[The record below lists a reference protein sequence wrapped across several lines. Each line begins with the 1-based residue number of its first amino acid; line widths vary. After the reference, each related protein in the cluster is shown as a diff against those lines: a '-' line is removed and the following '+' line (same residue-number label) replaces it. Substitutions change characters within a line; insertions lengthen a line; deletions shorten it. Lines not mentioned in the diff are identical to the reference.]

1 VSAAREI
8 VVLCGGRSS
17 ESEVSL
23 RSGRAVTGVVP
34 GARLVE
40 LATDALPAWLDPV
53 RHVVFP
59 ALHGGWGEDGGI
71 QGELE
76 ARGIAFAGCSA
87 AASRLCMDKV
97 ATKRAMRAAGVPAI
111 PEVAFAGD
119 AKPTAAELIAS
130 LGEEIVLKP
139 SDQGSSVG
147 LFLPAGAAAIAE
159 ALAGIPSAGRWMA
172 ERRLRGR
179 EFSIGRWM
187 AERRLRGREFSIG
200 LLDGQPMGLVEIVAL
215 AGVYDYR
222 TKYTKGASEYRCPAQ
237 LEPGLTA
244 AIAAA
249 AGRLFAAAG
258 CRDFARA
265 DVMLEPDGRF
275 YFLEINTLP
284 GMTETSLMPK
294 SASGVGLDFPALVR
308 RMIAPA
314 LARAAGVPS

>member
-1 VSAAREI
+1 MSAAPEI
-8 VVLCGGRSS
+8 VVLCGGQSS

-23 RSGRAVTGVVP
+23 RSGRAVAGAIP

-40 LATDALPAWLDPV
+40 LATDALPAWLEPA

-59 ALHGGWGEDGGI
+59 VLHGGWGEDGGV
-71 QGELE
+71 QADLE
-76 ARGIAFAGCSA
+76 ARGVAFAGCAS

-97 ATKRAMRAAGVPAI
+97 ATKRAMRGAQVPAI

-119 AKPTAAELIAS
+119 AKPAVAALLAA
-130 LGEEIVLKP
+130 LGEDIVLKP

-147 LFLPAGAAAIAE
+147 LFLPSGAAALGE
-159 ALAGIPSAGRWMA
+159 ALAAIPASGRWMA

-179 EFSIGRWM
+179 EFS
-187 AERRLRGREFSIG
+187 LG
-200 LLDGQPMGLVEIVAL
+200 LLDGRPMGLVEIVPL

-222 TKYTKGASEYRCPAQ
+222 TKYTKGASEYRFPAV
-237 LEPGLTA
+237 LPPDLTA

-249 AGRLFAAAG
+249 AARLFAACG

-275 YFLEINTLP
+275 YFLEINTMP

-294 SASGVGLDFPALVR
+294 SAACVGLDFPALVG
-308 RMIAPA
+308 RMLAPA
-314 LARAAGVPS
+314 LARRPS

>member
-1 VSAAREI
+1 MNAEPEVI
-8 VVLCGGRSS
+8 ILCGGQSS

-23 RSGRAVTGVVP
+23 RSGRAVAAAVP
-34 GARLVE
+34 GAHLVE
-40 LATDALPAWLDPV
+40 LSTDALPAWLEPAT
-53 RHVVFP
+53 HLVFP
-59 ALHGGWGEDGGI
+59 VLHGGWGEDGGV

-119 AKPTAAELIAS
+119 AKPTAAELVAA
-130 LGEEIVLKP
+130 LGDEIVLKP

-147 LFLPAGAAAIAE
+147 LFLPSGPAAIAE
-159 ALAGIPSAGRWMA
+159 ALAAIPPA
-172 ERRLRGR
+172 
-179 EFSIGRWM
+179 GRWM

-200 LLDGQPMGLVEIVAL
+200 LLDGQPMGLVEIVPL
-215 AGVYDYR
+215 AGVYDFR
-222 TKYTKGASEYRCPAQ
+222 TKYTKGASEYRFPAP
-237 LEPGLTA
+237 LDAPTTA

-249 AGRLFAAAG
+249 AARLFAAAG

-265 DVMLEPDGRF
+265 DVMLEPDGNF
-275 YFLEINTLP
+275 YFLEINTMP

-294 SASGVGLDFPALVR
+294 SASCVGLDFPALVG
-308 RMIAPA
+308 RMLAPA
-314 LARAAGVPS
+314 RRRAAGGPS

>member
-1 VSAAREI
+1 MKAEPEVI
-8 VVLCGGRSS
+8 ILCGGQSS

-23 RSGRAVTGVVP
+23 RSGRAVAAAVP

-40 LATDALPAWLDPV
+40 LPTDALPAWLEPAT
-53 RHVVFP
+53 HLVFP
-59 ALHGGWGEDGGI
+59 VLHGGWGEDGGV

-119 AKPTAAELIAS
+119 AKPTAAELVAA
-130 LGEEIVLKP
+130 LGDEIVLKP

-147 LFLPAGAAAIAE
+147 LFLPSGPAAIAE
-159 ALAGIPSAGRWMA
+159 ALAAIPPA
-172 ERRLRGR
+172 
-179 EFSIGRWM
+179 GRWM

-200 LLDGQPMGLVEIVAL
+200 LLDGQPMGLVEIVPL
-215 AGVYDYR
+215 AGVYDFR
-222 TKYTKGASEYRCPAQ
+222 TKYTKGASEYRFPAP
-237 LEPGLTA
+237 LDAPTTA

-249 AGRLFAAAG
+249 AARLFAAAG

-265 DVMLEPDGRF
+265 DVMLEPDGNF
-275 YFLEINTLP
+275 YFLEINTMP

-294 SASGVGLDFPALVR
+294 SASCVGLDFPALVG
-308 RMIAPA
+308 RMLAPA
-314 LARAAGVPS
+314 RRRAAGVPS

>member
-119 AKPTAAELIAS
+119 AKPTASELIAS

-159 ALAGIPSAGRWMA
+159 ALAGIPSA
-172 ERRLRGR
+172 
-179 EFSIGRWM
+179 GRWM

>member
-1 VSAAREI
+1 MNAEPEVI
-8 VVLCGGRSS
+8 ILCGGQSS

-23 RSGRAVTGVVP
+23 RSGRAVAAAVP

-40 LATDALPAWLDPV
+40 LSTDALPAWLEPAT
-53 RHVVFP
+53 HLVFP
-59 ALHGGWGEDGGI
+59 VLHGGWGEDGGV

-119 AKPTAAELIAS
+119 AKPPAAELVAA
-130 LGEEIVLKP
+130 LGDEIVLKP

-147 LFLPAGAAAIAE
+147 LFLPSGPAAIAE
-159 ALAGIPSAGRWMA
+159 ALAAIPPA
-172 ERRLRGR
+172 
-179 EFSIGRWM
+179 GRWM

-200 LLDGQPMGLVEIVAL
+200 LLDGQPMGLVEIVPL
-215 AGVYDYR
+215 AGVYDFR
-222 TKYTKGASEYRCPAQ
+222 TKYTKGASEYRFPAP
-237 LEPGLTA
+237 LDAPTTA

-249 AGRLFAAAG
+249 AARLFAAAG

-265 DVMLEPDGRF
+265 DVMLEPDGNF
-275 YFLEINTLP
+275 YFLEINTMP

-294 SASGVGLDFPALVR
+294 SASCVGLDFPALVG
-308 RMIAPA
+308 RMLAPA
-314 LARAAGVPS
+314 RRRAAGVPS

>member
-1 VSAAREI
+1 MNAEPEVI
-8 VVLCGGRSS
+8 ILCGGQSS

-23 RSGRAVTGVVP
+23 RSGRAVAAAVP

-40 LATDALPAWLDPV
+40 LSTDALPAWLEPAT
-53 RHVVFP
+53 HIVFP
-59 ALHGGWGEDGGI
+59 VLHGGWGEDGGV

-97 ATKRAMRAAGVPAI
+97 TTKRAMRTAGVPAI

-119 AKPTAAELIAS
+119 AKPTAAELAAA
-130 LGEEIVLKP
+130 LGDEIVLKP

-147 LFLPAGAAAIAE
+147 LFLPSGPAAIAE
-159 ALAGIPSAGRWMA
+159 ALAAIPPA
-172 ERRLRGR
+172 
-179 EFSIGRWM
+179 GRWM

-200 LLDGQPMGLVEIVAL
+200 LLDGQPMGLVEIVPL
-215 AGVYDYR
+215 AGVYDFR
-222 TKYTKGASEYRCPAQ
+222 TKYTKGASEYRFPAP
-237 LEPGLTA
+237 LDAPTTA

-249 AGRLFAAAG
+249 AARLFAAAG

-265 DVMLEPDGRF
+265 DVMLEPDGNF
-275 YFLEINTLP
+275 YFLEINTMP

-294 SASGVGLDFPALVR
+294 SASCVGLDFPALVG
-308 RMIAPA
+308 RMLAPA
-314 LARAAGVPS
+314 RRRAAGVPS

>member
-1 VSAAREI
+1 MSAAREI

-179 EFSIGRWM
+179 EFSIG
-187 AERRLRGREFSIG
+187 

-314 LARAAGVPS
+314 LARATGVPS

>member
-1 VSAAREI
+1 MKAEPEVI
-8 VVLCGGRSS
+8 ILCGGQSS

-23 RSGRAVTGVVP
+23 RSGRAVAAAIP

-40 LATDALPAWLDPV
+40 LSTDALPAWLEPAT
-53 RHVVFP
+53 HLVFP
-59 ALHGGWGEDGGI
+59 VLHGGWGEDGGV

-119 AKPTAAELIAS
+119 AKPTAAELVAA
-130 LGEEIVLKP
+130 LGDEIVLKP

-147 LFLPAGAAAIAE
+147 LFLPSGPAAIAE
-159 ALAGIPSAGRWMA
+159 ALAAIPPA
-172 ERRLRGR
+172 
-179 EFSIGRWM
+179 GRWM

-200 LLDGQPMGLVEIVAL
+200 LLDGQPMGLVEIVPL
-215 AGVYDYR
+215 AGVYDFR
-222 TKYTKGASEYRCPAQ
+222 TKYTKGASEYRFPAP
-237 LEPGLTA
+237 LDAPTTA

-249 AGRLFAAAG
+249 AARLFAAAG

-265 DVMLEPDGRF
+265 DVMLEPDGNF
-275 YFLEINTLP
+275 YFLEINTMP

-294 SASGVGLDFPALVR
+294 SASCVGLDFPALVG
-308 RMIAPA
+308 RMLAPA
-314 LARAAGVPS
+314 RRRAAGVPS

>member
-1 VSAAREI
+1 MIAEPEVI
-8 VVLCGGRSS
+8 ILCGGQSS

-23 RSGRAVTGVVP
+23 RSGRAVAAAVP

-40 LATDALPAWLDPV
+40 LSTDALPAWLEPAKQ
-53 RHVVFP
+53 VVFP
-59 ALHGGWGEDGGI
+59 VLHGGWGEDGGV
-71 QGELE
+71 QADLE

-119 AKPTAAELIAS
+119 AKPTAAELVAS

-147 LFLPAGAAAIAE
+147 LFLPSGPAAIAE
-159 ALAGIPSAGRWMA
+159 ALAAIPPA
-172 ERRLRGR
+172 
-179 EFSIGRWM
+179 GRWM

-200 LLDGQPMGLVEIVAL
+200 LLDGQPMGLVEIVPL
-215 AGVYDYR
+215 AGVYDFR
-222 TKYTKGASEYRCPAQ
+222 TKYTKGASEYRFPAP
-237 LEPGLTA
+237 LDAPTTA

-249 AGRLFAAAG
+249 AARLFAAAG

-265 DVMLEPDGRF
+265 DVMLEPDGNF
-275 YFLEINTLP
+275 YFLEINTMP

-294 SASGVGLDFPALVR
+294 SASCVGLDFPALVG
-308 RMIAPA
+308 RMLAPA
-314 LARAAGVPS
+314 RRRAAGVPS